1 MKAIDALKRL
11 ERAGSENSRA
21 TKKLLDACV
30 VIAQQIEAACPVG
43 VSLPR
48 GYEVVERHSN
58 VGSALYLLTDRP
70 DCGGEYVDGNGI
82 YLHGDFFCWIPQT
95 TREVALVFAH
105 DIADGLLD
113 EITDFL
119 EARARETEES
129 AAVLEN
135 SK

>member
-1 MKAIDALKRL
+1 
-11 ERAGSENSRA
+11 
-21 TKKLLDACV
+21 
-30 VIAQQIEAACPVG
+30 
-43 VSLPR
+43 
-48 GYEVVERHSN
+48 
-58 VGSALYLLTDRP
+58 
-70 DCGGEYVDGNGI
+70 
-82 YLHGDFFCWIPQT
+82 
-95 TREVALVFAH
+95 VFAH